1 MNISDYSII
10 TKNDSPYTQAGRLP
24 PGGAGRQR
32 ARSYADEAEQ
42 DQKAKAT
49 PRVEQVVDAVAEKQ
63 STRAVIPVS
72 DVYSSQRRAQFY
84 QVEDVSRFTSTQ
96 RKALQLYSANQGLS
110 MLDANA
116 DFLGAVDT
124 YA

>member
-10 TKNDSPYTQAGRLP
+10 KNDSPYSQTGRVQS
-24 PGGAGRQR
+24 GGAGRQR
-32 ARSYADEAEQ
+32 ARSFAEEAEQ
-42 DQKAKAT
+42 QAQQAQANKK
-49 PRVEQVVDAVAEKQ
+49 VDAAAE

-72 DVYSSQRRAQFY
+72 EVYSSQRRADYY
-84 QVEDVSRFTSTQ
+84 QVEDLSRFTSTQ

-116 DFLGAVDT
+116 DYLGAVDT